1 MTKTEQILKQVKRAV
16 NEANKKGIQLS
27 KRQQQ
32 IYKNIFESAEQRG
45 KYATAKYL
53 LSHIPTSKT
62 ETAQQNLYET
72 VQQLKKSGG
81 KLTPQQQKQYEK
93 IISSTEQRGKVTA
106 IKFLEDTI
114 KQSAIPKPKTPTT
127 YIVRAKTVPPKQT
140 KRNVPRET
148 KKQSKAT
155 AIGNLKRKRTM
166 MTKAGFEINQAEKIN
181 DILLNPDDYTV
192 AEIQQ
197 TTNTLTGTAGGREF
211 TPEETTDYL
220 NIYNRMNKR
229 GKEKSG
235 INSSFNRKRLKED
248 KSLSNKAFIEEMRI
262 KSSNKYKDMKE
273 KQFLYNILTAIENQQ
288 GQLQQDLYHRVIE
301 IYEQQGQEG
310 VVTYFENMRKTNES
324 LFATLFAYAD
334 DIVLNIRERMVR
346 DELDLPKG
354 KSSNLTMDKV
364 ARIINTADQQENRKQ
379 FLQQAEKA
387 GLNPN
392 LI

>member
-53 LSHIPTSKT
+53 LSHMPTSKT
-62 ETAQQNLYET
+62 ETAQRNLQET
-72 VQQLKKSGG
+72 VTRLKRKGQT
-81 KLTPQQQKQYEK
+81 LTSQQQQKYEK
-93 IISSTEQRGKVTA
+93 IISSTEQRGKATA
-106 IKFLEDTI
+106 IKFLESEI
-114 KQSAIPKPKTPTT
+114 KQPKTPTT
-127 YIVRAKTVPPKQT
+127 YTVRAKTEPPKQE
-140 KRNVPRET
+140 KRIVLRET
-148 KKQSKAT
+148 KKKQSKTT
-155 AIGNLKRKRTM
+155 AIGNLKRKRTQ

-181 DILLNPDDYTV
+181 DILLNPDNYTV

-197 TTNTLTGTAGGREF
+197 VTKTLTGTAGGREF

-220 NIYNRMNKR
+220 NIYQRMNKK

-235 INSSFNRKRLKED
+235 INSSFNKKRLKED

-262 KSSNKYKDMKE
+262 KSSNKYKDMRE
-273 KQFLYNILTAIENQQ
+273 KQFLYNILTAIEGQQ
-288 GQLQQDLYHRVIE
+288 GQLQQDLYQRVIE
-301 IYEQQGQEG
+301 IYERQGQEG
-310 VVTYFENMRKTNES
+310 VVKYFENMRKTNES

-354 KSSNLTMDKV
+354 KTSNLTMDKV
-364 ARIINTADQQENRKQ
+364 ARIINTADQQESRKQ

>member
-16 NEANKKGIQLS
+16 DEANKKGIQLS

-45 KYATAKYL
+45 KYAAANYL

-62 ETAQQNLYET
+62 ETAQRNLQET
-72 VQQLKKSGG
+72 VTRLKRKGQT
-81 KLTPQQQKQYEK
+81 LTPQQQQKYEK
-93 IISSTEQRGKVTA
+93 ILASTEQRGKATS
-106 IKFLEDTI
+106 IKFLESEI
-114 KQSAIPKPKTPTT
+114 KQPKTPTT
-127 YIVRAKTVPPKQT
+127 YTVRAKTEPPRQE
-140 KRNVPRET
+140 KRIVSRET
-148 KKQSKAT
+148 KKQTKAI

-181 DILLNPDDYTV
+181 DILLNPDNYSV

-197 TTNTLTGTAGGREF
+197 VTKTLTGTAGGREF

-220 NIYNRMNKR
+220 NIYQRMNKK

-235 INSSFNRKRLKED
+235 INSAFNRKRLKED

-262 KSSNKYKDMKE
+262 KSSNKYKDMRE
-273 KQFLYNILTAIENQQ
+273 KQFLYNVLTAIESQQ
-288 GQLQQDLYHRVIE
+288 GQLQQDLYQRIIE
-301 IYEQQGQEG
+301 IYGKEGQQGL
-310 VVTYFENMRKTNES
+310 VRYFENMRKTNES

-354 KSSNLTMDKV
+354 KASNLTMDKV
-364 ARIINTADQQENRKQ
+364 ARIINTADQQESRRQ

-392 LI
+392 LL

>member
-1 MTKTEQILKQVKRAV
+1 MTKTEQILNQVKRAV
-16 NEANKKGIQLS
+16 DEANKKGIQLS
-27 KRQQQ
+27 RRQQQ
-32 IYKNIFESAEQRG
+32 IYKNIFESTEQRG
-45 KYATAKYL
+45 KYATANYL
-53 LSHIPTSKT
+53 LQNLPTSKT
-62 ETAQQNLYET
+62 ETAQRNLYET
-72 VQQLKKSGG
+72 VQRLKKSGG

-93 IISSTEQRGKVTA
+93 ITTSTENRGKATA
-106 IKFLEDTI
+106 IKFLEENI
-114 KQSAIPKPKTPTT
+114 KQNTTKPTKYIIREQPKP
-127 YIVRAKTVPPKQT
+127 RQ
-140 KRNVPRET
+140 RNVSRET
-148 KKQSKAT
+148 FPKKKQLKST
-155 AIGNLKRKRTM
+155 AIGNLKRKRTQ

-181 DILLNPDDYTV
+181 DILLNPSNYTV

-197 TTNTLTGTAGGREF
+197 VTKKLTGTAGGREF

-235 INSSFNRKRLKED
+235 INSAFNRKRLKED

-262 KSSNKYKDMKE
+262 KSSSKYKDMRE
-273 KQFLYNILTAIENQQ
+273 KQFLYNILTAIESQQ
-288 GQLQQDLYHRVIE
+288 GQLQQDLYRRVIE

-310 VVTYFENMRKTNES
+310 VVEYFEKMQKTNES
-324 LFATLFAYAD
+324 LFSALFAYAD

-354 KSSNLTMDKV
+354 KTSNLTMDKV
-364 ARIINTADQQENRKQ
+364 ARIINTADQQETRRQ
-379 FLQQAEKA
+379 YLQQAEKA

>member
-16 NEANKKGIQLS
+16 DEANKKGIQLS

-45 KYATAKYL
+45 KYAAANYL

-62 ETAQQNLYET
+62 ETAQRNLQET
-72 VQQLKKSGG
+72 VTRLKRKGQT
-81 KLTPQQQKQYEK
+81 LTPQQQQKYEK
-93 IISSTEQRGKVTA
+93 IITNAEQRGKATA
-106 IKFLEDTI
+106 IKFLESEI
-114 KQSAIPKPKTPTT
+114 KQPKTPTT
-127 YIVRAKTVPPKQT
+127 YTVRAKTEPPKQE
-140 KRNVPRET
+140 KRIVSRET
-148 KKQSKAT
+148 KKKQSKAT
-155 AIGNLKRKRTM
+155 AIGNLKRKRTRM
-166 MTKAGFEINQAEKIN
+166 SKAGFEINQAEKIN
-181 DILLNPDDYTV
+181 DILLNPENYTV

-197 TTNTLTGTAGGREF
+197 VTKTLTGTAGGREF

-220 NIYNRMNKR
+220 NIYQRMNKR

-235 INSSFNRKRLKED
+235 INSAFNRKRLKED

-262 KSSNKYKDMKE
+262 KSSNKYKDMRE
-273 KQFLYNILTAIENQQ
+273 KQFLYNILTAIESQQ
-288 GQLQQDLYHRVIE
+288 GQLQQDLYQRIIE
-301 IYEQQGQEG
+301 IYGKEGQQGL
-310 VVTYFENMRKTNES
+310 VKYFESMRITNES
-324 LFATLFAYAD
+324 LFSALFAYAD

-354 KSSNLTMDKV
+354 KTTNLTMDKV
-364 ARIINTADQQENRKQ
+364 ARIINTADQQESRKQ

-392 LI
+392 LL

>member
-1 MTKTEQILKQVKRAV
+1 MTKTEQILNQVKRAV
-16 NEANKKGIQLS
+16 DEANKKGIQLS
-27 KRQQQ
+27 RRQQQ
-32 IYKNIFESAEQRG
+32 IYKNIFESTEQRG
-45 KYATAKYL
+45 KYATANYL
-53 LSHIPTSKT
+53 LQNLPTSKT
-62 ETAQQNLYET
+62 ETAQRNLYET
-72 VQQLKKSGG
+72 VQRLKKSGG

-93 IISSTEQRGKVTA
+93 ITTSTENRGKATA
-106 IKFLEDTI
+106 IKFLEENI
-114 KQSAIPKPKTPTT
+114 KQNTTKPTKYIIREQPKP
-127 YIVRAKTVPPKQT
+127 RQ
-140 KRNVPRET
+140 RNVSRET
-148 KKQSKAT
+148 FPKKKQLKST
-155 AIGNLKRKRTM
+155 AIGNLKRKRTQ

-181 DILLNPDDYTV
+181 DILLNPNNYTV

-197 TTNTLTGTAGGREF
+197 VTKKLTGTAGGREF

-235 INSSFNRKRLKED
+235 INSAFNRKRLKED

-262 KSSNKYKDMKE
+262 KSSSKYKDMRE
-273 KQFLYNILTAIENQQ
+273 KQFLYNILTAIESQQ
-288 GQLQQDLYHRVIE
+288 GQLQQDLYRRVIE

-310 VVTYFENMRKTNES
+310 VVEYFEKMQKTNES
-324 LFATLFAYAD
+324 LFSALFAYAD

-354 KSSNLTMDKV
+354 KTSNLTMDKV
-364 ARIINTADQQENRKQ
+364 ARIINTADQQETRRQ
-379 FLQQAEKA
+379 YLQQAEKA

>member
-16 NEANKKGIQLS
+16 DEANKKGIQLS

-45 KYATAKYL
+45 KYAAANYL

-62 ETAQQNLYET
+62 ETAQRNLQET
-72 VQQLKKSGG
+72 VVRLKRKGQT
-81 KLTPQQQKQYEK
+81 LTPRQQRKYEK
-93 IISSTEQRGKVTA
+93 IISSTEQRGKATA
-106 IKFLEDTI
+106 IKFLESEI
-114 KQSAIPKPKTPTT
+114 KQPKTPTAYT
-127 YIVRAKTVPPKQT
+127 VRAKTEPPKQP
-140 KRNVPRET
+140 KHIVSRET
-148 KKQSKAT
+148 KKQTKAT
-155 AIGNLKRKRTM
+155 AIGNLKRKRTQ

-181 DILLNPDDYTV
+181 DILLNPDNYTV

-197 TTNTLTGTAGGREF
+197 TTKALTGTAGGREF

-220 NIYNRMNKR
+220 NIYQRMNKR

-235 INSSFNRKRLKED
+235 INSAFNRKRLRED
-248 KSLSNKAFIEEMRI
+248 KALTNKAFIEEMRI
-262 KSSNKYKDMKE
+262 KSSSKYKDMRE
-273 KQFLYNILTAIENQQ
+273 KQFLYNVLTSIESQQ
-288 GQLQQDLYHRVIE
+288 GQLQQDLYQRVIE
-301 IYEQQGQEG
+301 IYEKEGQQGL
-310 VVTYFENMRKTNES
+310 VKYFESMRKTNES
-324 LFATLFAYAD
+324 LFSALFAYAD

-354 KSSNLTMDKV
+354 KNSNLTMDKV
-364 ARIINTADQQENRKQ
+364 ARIINTADQQESRKQ

>member
-1 MTKTEQILKQVKRAV
+1 MTKTEQVLQQVKRAV
-16 NEANKKGIQLS
+16 DEANKKGIQLS

-32 IYKNIFESAEQRG
+32 IYKNIFESVEQRG

-62 ETAQQNLYET
+62 ETAQRNLQET
-72 VQQLKKSGG
+72 VTRLNRKGQT
-81 KLTPQQQKQYEK
+81 LTPQQQQKYEK
-93 IISSTEQRGKVTA
+93 ILSSTEQRGKITA
-106 IKFLEDTI
+106 IKFLESEI
-114 KQSAIPKPKTPTT
+114 QQPKTPTT
-127 YIVRAKTVPPKQT
+127 YTVRAKTEPPKQG
-140 KRNVPRET
+140 KRNVTSET
-148 KKQSKAT
+148 KKKQSKTT
-155 AIGNLKRKRTM
+155 AIGNLKRKRTQM
-166 MTKAGFEINQAEKIN
+166 SKAGFEINQAEKIN
-181 DILLNPDDYTV
+181 DILLNPDKYTV

-197 TTNTLTGTAGGREF
+197 TTKTLMGTAGGREF

-220 NIYNRMNKR
+220 NIYQRMNKK

-248 KSLSNKAFIEEMRI
+248 KSLTNKAFIEEMRI
-262 KSSNKYKDMKE
+262 KSSNKYKDMRE
-273 KQFLYNILTAIENQQ
+273 KQFLYNILTAIESQQ
-288 GQLQQDLYHRVIE
+288 GQLQQDLYKRVIE

-324 LFATLFAYAD
+324 LFGALFAYAD

-354 KSSNLTMDKV
+354 KTSNLTMDKV
-364 ARIINTADQQENRKQ
+364 ARIINTADQQESRKQ

-392 LI
+392 LL